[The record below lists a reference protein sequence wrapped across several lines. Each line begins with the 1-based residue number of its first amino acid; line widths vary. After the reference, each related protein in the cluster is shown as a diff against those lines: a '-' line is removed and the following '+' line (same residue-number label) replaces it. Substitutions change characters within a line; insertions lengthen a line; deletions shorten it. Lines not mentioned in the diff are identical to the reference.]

1 MSNENILFY
10 LTTCQSC
17 HTFIKECQRLNILSK
32 FKLVKVDDNINEFI
46 KKGIQSVPTI
56 YIVGM
61 TNLIVGQECQKWIKN
76 IEIVMNNNNTEAQTY
91 AQKLRDEL
99 NGNVK
104 KPPEIKN
111 EKKVQ
116 QSSIM
121 GFLQNEMTGISD
133 NYAYKE
139 DENAFPMSFQ
149 SKNYNFEIKT
159 VPEKSKVSESATVRL
174 INNAKLLRDADRNDF
189 MKKFDEDYAT
199 YSNQK
204 NPYFYA
210 S

>member
-32 FKLVKVDDNINEFI
+32 FKLVKVDDNINEFL

-76 IEIVMNNNNTEAQTY
+76 IEIVMNNNNNNEAQTY

-111 EKKVQ
+111 
-116 QSSIM
+116 
-121 GFLQNEMTGISD
+121 
-133 NYAYKE
+133 
-139 DENAFPMSFQ
+139 
-149 SKNYNFEIKT
+149 
-159 VPEKSKVSESATVRL
+159 
-174 INNAKLLRDADRNDF
+174 
-189 MKKFDEDYAT
+189 
-199 YSNQK
+199 
-204 NPYFYA
+204 
-210 S
+210 